1 MAVFPTE
8 RSSENNLKKN
18 QNVTRYIHP
27 IFHTCNSKPYMYMRE
42 KPNICRKIR
51 MNQLIKKIKVI
62 KKRDFYKVSKYIHKY
77 KI

>member
-1 MAVFPTE
+1 M
-8 RSSENNLKKN
+8 
-18 QNVTRYIHP
+18 YIHP
-27 IFHTCNSKPYMYMRE
+27 IFHTCNSNPYMYMRE

-51 MNQLIKKIKVI
+51 MNQLRKKIKVI